1 MLIWLLI
8 ALVSPMQLLS
18 WTWLHT
24 KRFAPKELSHIQHKD
39 HVSFVNINTPHFT
52 QLILSWNAAPLET
65 GYLSF
70 YVQARSRKTK
80 KWLEFHHMMDWGMG
94 IAQSY
99 DRQGSKSQGCHVR
112 LEIPS
117 YADGYRVKIK
127 ARNGADISA
136 LRALFINIADMKKFT
151 EPYPEIKEQ
160 LPSIVVDAVPQYSQM
175 VLDHP
180 RAIHMCSPTSL
191 SMLLGFV
198 FQQTIN
204 PLDIAQG
211 VYDIGLG
218 TYGSWPFNAAFAYA
232 ISYKQFQE
240 TNVPH
245 WAVTRLASF
254 QELHAHLS
262 RGIPLMV
269 SVRGCIPGAAKPY
282 PSGHLLVPI
291 GYDARENK
299 VICHDPAFESADKVK
314 TAYDLDAFLTA
325 WGRSRNLAI
334 VMVPAKA

>member
-1 MLIWLLI
+1 MLILFIVLLG
-8 ALVSPMQLLS
+8 APVQLLS

-39 HVSFVNINTPHFT
+39 QVSFVNINTPAFT
-52 QLILSWNAAPLET
+52 QLILSWNAAPLEA
-65 GYLSF
+65 GHYSF

-80 KWLEFHHMMDWGMG
+80 KWLESHHLMDWGAG

-99 DRQGSKSQGCHVR
+99 DRQGHKSQGCHVR
-112 LEIPS
+112 LEVPS
-117 YADGYRVKIK
+117 YADGYRVKIR
-127 ARNGADISA
+127 ARNGADITA
-136 LRALFINIADMKKFT
+136 LRALFVNIADMKKFT
-151 EPYPEIKEQ
+151 EPYPEVKER
-160 LPSIVVDAVPQYSQM
+160 LPSVMVDAVPQYSQM

-180 RAIHMCSPTSL
+180 RAPHMCSPTSL

-198 FQQTIN
+198 FQQSIN

-211 VYDIGLG
+211 VYDVGLG
-218 TYGSWPFNAAFAYA
+218 TYGSWPFNAAFAY
-232 ISYKQFQE
+232 SVSHQQFPE

-254 QELHAHLS
+254 QDLHAHLS

-269 SVRGCIPGAAKPY
+269 SVRGFIPGAAKPY

-291 GYDARENK
+291 GYDAHHNK
-299 VICHDPAFESADKVK
+299 VICHDPAFESDSKVK
-314 TAYDLDAFLTA
+314 TSYDLEPFLQA

-334 VMVPAKA
+334 VMVPSKS